1 MRRRDEILLTLLLSS
16 ATLVVSCGT
25 SDPTGSDPTGGS
37 DVRTCSSP
45 ADRARPAAGDKLSV
59 AAVQGL
65 AGLCLADAE
74 AWAQANGFRARV
86 AERDGESLDV
96 TADYSE
102 SRVNV
107 AMADGKIIRVMNIG
121 Y

>member
-1 MRRRDEILLTLLLSS
+1 MMHETPRRDS
-16 ATLVVSCGT
+16 ADIATVLGH
-25 SDPTGSDPTGGS
+25 P
-37 DVRTCSSP
+37 
-45 ADRARPAAGDKLSV
+45 
-59 AAVQGL
+59 AVQGL